1 MPNQSM
7 APIRGDGKTPG
18 EICAART
25 TKEILDKR
33 VDEGSEQS
41 FPASDPSVTSQPGA
55 GKGLTEAL
63 EPPTVGGENPR

>member
-18 EICAART
+18 EISAART
-25 TKEILDKR
+25 TKEILDQR

-41 FPASDPSVTSQPGA
+41 FPASDPTVASQPGA
-55 GKGLTEAL
+55 DKTLKQAL
-63 EPPTVGGENPR
+63 KPPTVGGENPR